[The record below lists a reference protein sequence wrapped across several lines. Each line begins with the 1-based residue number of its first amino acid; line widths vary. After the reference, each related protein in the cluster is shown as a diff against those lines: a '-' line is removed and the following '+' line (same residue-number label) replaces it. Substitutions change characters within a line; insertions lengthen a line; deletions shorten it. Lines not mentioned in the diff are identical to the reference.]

1 LKAAFLLNL
10 PARLVDLS
18 RGLLTG
24 YSVEGN
30 MTCGLTRSS
39 RWNKVH
45 VFIVDP
51 HPDVRDVIQMG
62 YRSEHIWR
70 TTCAADADEA
80 TSAVQLARKLTAMNI
95 PVLIMTGVP
104 EQQQR
109 LIDARCPFIAKPF
122 SVSQLLDETR
132 LLLSCAEQRK
142 AALADSLDRTLSAD
156 EDFASA
162 EEARKTGRN
171 C

>member
-1 LKAAFLLNL
+1 
-10 PARLVDLS
+10 
-18 RGLLTG
+18 
-24 YSVEGN
+24 

-45 VFIVDP
+45 VLIVDP
-51 HPDVRDVIQMG
+51 HPDARNVIQMG

-80 TSAVQLARKLTAMNI
+80 TSAVLQDRPDAALVAAMLPGKSSGLRLARKLTAMDM
-95 PVLIMTGVP
+95 PVLIMTGAP

-109 LIDARCPFIAKPF
+109 LIDARCPFLSKPF
-122 SVSQLLDETR
+122 SVSQLLAETR
-132 LLLSCAEQRK
+132 LLLSCAEQRT

-156 EDFASA
+156 EDLASA
-162 EEARKTGRN
+162 EEARKIGRN